1 MIEILEGGI
10 LNLNGTRIEDAK
22 EAIKS
27 ISNASI
33 SITNAKFNKNKIG
46 VHLRSWSSTFNGV
59 NNSTFDCTATGSLN
73 PNSNSLKAP
82 FPNEKSHYGIYLASM
97 ENVTIGGT
105 TTNTFQNL
113 EVGIYAERC
122 KIVKIQRNTFTNIN
136 TNCPVANACTS
147 ATIKGWGVYT
157 YSNEDV
163 TIGHST
169 NAILGN
175 TFQNSHNG
183 VKLELAHKFGV
194 YRNTFNNIITPAPP
208 GVTLNNSDAHCISV
222 INNVN
227 ESFISYVENNTFTNF
242 EHGIYY
248 FNNESSS
255 LNITQNQFGNFNSVL
270 ASAIYLH
277 ENPVQN
283 IYINRN
289 NFNVTTGQTG
299 QIAIRLQNASLT
311 GNGAIIS
318 ANRINNVSRGV
329 VLTKY
334 NNSSILNHN
343 TTSMAFG
350 TTPAGIFFPANASN
364 SRGIQIQN
372 CQNTTIRNN
381 FIQKAA
387 PDPNNTTNPSLFGI
401 DVNISCTNSI
411 IQDNNLQRLGTGIN
425 IFGTPNNPLQLK
437 CNYMSSNM
445 SGLTLDNTSIGNQGT
460 STNPQD
466 NQWAV
471 LSSTMFNNGAR
482 YARELVINNSPTFFA
497 RTNSLPMFPPG
508 TGMFPTNSLTF
519 GGSANATYT
528 CSVPIGST
536 QSAMGLV
543 ANKEE
548 EYSGLSQEEEKV
560 LDIEVFKIL
569 KRNTDYYDPSTS
581 EGQEIEIYLDSLE
594 STNAGKIYRF
604 EEKVINKDTLGA
616 LSEIDGILPS
626 TDIEQNF
633 KIVNDIYW
641 RTWFMR
647 IYSFSPED
655 SATLYDVA
663 FQDPIYGGTA
673 VFSARVMLGIDV
685 ENSSTRRSS
694 NSISSNTILE
704 TNFVRFFPNPAND
717 YVNYQIT
724 LEPNETASLEIVDL
738 FGRII
743 FSKKIDYDSKTG
755 FIEFKEKAAGIY
767 TYKVNLKGKTET
779 GKLVLE

>member
-1 MIEILEGGI
+1 
-10 LNLNGTRIEDAK
+10 
-22 EAIKS
+22 
-27 ISNASI
+27 
-33 SITNAKFNKNKIG
+33 
-46 VHLRSWSSTFNGV
+46 
-59 NNSTFDCTATGSLN
+59 
-73 PNSNSLKAP
+73 LKAP
-82 FPNEKSHYGIYLASM
+82 YANEKSHYGIFLTAM
-97 ENVTIGGT
+97 DNVTIGGS

-113 EVGIYAERC
+113 EIGIYAERC
-122 KIVKIQRNTFTNIN
+122 KIVKIQKNTFSNIN
-136 TNCPVANACTS
+136 TTCPVTNACNS

-157 YSNEDV
+157 YNNEDI
-163 TIGHST
+163 TIGNST
-169 NAILGN
+169 NATLGN

-183 VKLELAHKFGV
+183 IKLELAHKFAV

-222 INNVN
+222 IDNVD

-350 TTPAGIFFPANASN
+350 TTPAGIFFPANATN

-372 CQNTTIRNN
+372 CQNTTVRNN
-381 FIQKAA
+381 FIQKATPEPTNA
-387 PDPNNTTNPSLFGI
+387 VTTNLIGI
-401 DVNISCTNSI
+401 DINISCTNSI

-471 LSSTMFNNGAR
+471 LPSTMINNGAF
-482 YARELVINNSPTFFA
+482 YARQPGNWTQTNFFA
-497 RTNSLPMFPPG
+497 RSNSLPMFPTSNMNP
-508 TGMFPTNSLTF
+508 PNSLTF
-519 GGSANATYT
+519 WNSLNQTYACT
-528 CSVPIGST
+528 VPIGST

-548 EYSGLSQEEEKV
+548 EYSDLSQEEEKV

-569 KRNTDYYDPSTS
+569 KRNTDYYDPNSS
-581 EGQEIEIYLDSLE
+581 EGQEISNYLDSLE
-594 STNAGKIYRF
+594 ATNAGKIYRF
-604 EEKVINKDTLGA
+604 EEKVIGKDTLGA
-616 LSEIDGILPS
+616 FSEVDGILPS

-641 RTWFMR
+641 RTWFMG

-655 SATLYDVA
+655 SVALFDVA
-663 FQDPIYGGTA
+663 YQDPIYGGTA

-694 NSISSNTILE
+694 NSISSNTMLE
-704 TNFVRFFPNPAND
+704 PNFVRFFPNPATD
-717 YVNYQIT
+717 YVNYEIT
-724 LEPNETASLEIVDL
+724 LEPNETARLEIVDL

-743 FSKKIDYDSKTG
+743 FSKKIDYDNKTG
-755 FIEFKEKAAGIY
+755 FIDFKEKAAGFY
-767 TYKVNLKGKTET
+767 SFKVNLKGKTET
-779 GKLVLE
+779 GKLVIE